1 MQALFQKYPGEIC
14 IVGDDGVH
22 SIQRTGGKA
31 PLTGVLPPD
40 KMREMNAYIFVT
52 DIICDEDIE
61 EIKRLVDHVEY
72 FQINI
77 K

>member
-1 MQALFQKYPGEIC
+1 
-14 IVGDDGVH
+14 
-22 SIQRTGGKA
+22 
-31 PLTGVLPPD
+31 
-40 KMREMNAYIFVT
+40 MNAYIFVT
-52 DIICDEDIE
+52 DIVCDEDIW